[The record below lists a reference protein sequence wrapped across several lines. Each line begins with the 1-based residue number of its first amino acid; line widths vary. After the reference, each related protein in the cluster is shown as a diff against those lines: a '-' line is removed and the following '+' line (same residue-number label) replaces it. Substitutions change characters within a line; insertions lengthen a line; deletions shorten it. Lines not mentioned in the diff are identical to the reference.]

1 MDKGLDLKPRGPHG
15 LTHGVTGWEAA
26 AWRPALLQ
34 GACGGLP
41 SADEKRTMES
51 LCPGMGI
58 LSEQEKQREEGAPAA
73 FEVCKPQALVSGIR
87 GVELP

>member
-1 MDKGLDLKPRGPHG
+1 
-15 LTHGVTGWEAA
+15 
-26 AWRPALLQ
+26 
-34 GACGGLP
+34 
-41 SADEKRTMES
+41 MES